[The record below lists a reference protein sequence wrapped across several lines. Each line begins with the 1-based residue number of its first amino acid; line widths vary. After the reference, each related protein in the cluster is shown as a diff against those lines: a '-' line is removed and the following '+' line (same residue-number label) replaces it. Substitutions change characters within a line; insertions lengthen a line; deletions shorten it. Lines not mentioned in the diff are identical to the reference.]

1 FLYRCVA
8 QHVSPKPERFI
19 QADLMTEDTRKEIV
33 ESLDEFFGEYV
44 GEVREKKVARWRR
57 DLGKRL
63 DVQVMPTED

>member
-1 FLYRCVA
+1 
-8 QHVSPKPERFI
+8 
-19 QADLMTEDTRKEIV
+19 MTEDTRKEIV